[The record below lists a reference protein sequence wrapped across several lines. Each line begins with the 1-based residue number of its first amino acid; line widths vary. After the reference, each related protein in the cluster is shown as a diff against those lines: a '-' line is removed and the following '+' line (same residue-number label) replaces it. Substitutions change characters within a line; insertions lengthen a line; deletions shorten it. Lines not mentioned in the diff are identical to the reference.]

1 MTSTSMTSA
10 GTRAAIRAGAACFA
24 FAAALHAHPAL
35 AADPLVR
42 LPEHLQQG
50 QLVIGHAPPN
60 VKIEYGAHRCRV
72 GKDGVF
78 VFGIERDAP
87 AKIELHVRYSNGKT
101 ETVSVPVEKRQYHIE
116 RLEGLPQQTV
126 TPNPEIA
133 ARISRE
139 QKRVVEARV
148 RDDDR
153 EDFLAGFS
161 LPVEGARISG
171 NYGSQRIDNGTP
183 MTPHFGLDMA
193 VPTGTP
199 VHAPAAGVVTFASP
213 DLYLTGGTVLL
224 DHGFGLTSSF
234 LHMSRL
240 DVKVGEKIRPGQQ
253 LGLSGAT
260 GRATGPHVHW
270 GFNWFET
277 RLDPELL
284 PKPAAVA
291 TP

>member
-1 MTSTSMTSA
+1 MTTCGSKVAMLA
-10 GTRAAIRAGAACFA
+10 GIAGLAA
-24 FAAALHAHPAL
+24 AAALHTATSF
-35 AADPLVR
+35 AAEPLVR

-60 VKIEYGAHRCRV
+60 AKIEFGAHRCRV

-87 AKIELHVRYSNGKT
+87 AKVTLHVRYSNGKT
-101 ETVSVPVEKRQYHIE
+101 ETLPVSVEKRQYHIE

-139 QKRVVEARV
+139 QKHVADARV

-199 VHAPAAGVVTFASP
+199 VRAPAAGIVTFAAP
-213 DLYLTGGTVLL
+213 DLYLTGGTLLL

-234 LHMSRL
+234 LHMSKL
-240 DVKVGEKIRPGQQ
+240 DVKVGDKIRGGQQ

-284 PKPAAVA
+284 PKPAAIA
-291 TP
+291 KP

>member
-1 MTSTSMTSA
+1 MSTP
-10 GTRAAIRAGAACFA
+10 TRIAASIARRIAASLLLLGFA
-24 FAAALHAHPAL
+24 LPATAAEQ
-35 AADPLVR
+35 VK

-50 QLVIGHAPPN
+50 QLVIGHAPTN
-60 VKIEYGAHRCRV
+60 VKIEYAGHRCRV
-72 GKDGVF
+72 GKDGAF
-78 VFGIERDAP
+78 VFGIDRDAP
-87 AKIELHVRYSNGKT
+87 PKISLHVRYSNGKT
-101 ETVSVPVEKRQYHIE
+101 DTLTLAVEKREYHIE

-126 TPNPEIA
+126 TPSPEIA

-139 QKRVVEARV
+139 QKRVIEARL

-153 EDFLAGFS
+153 EDFLGGFA

-171 NYGSQRIDNGTP
+171 VYGSQRVDNGVA
-183 MTPHFGLDMA
+183 MTPHYGLDMA
-193 VPTGTP
+193 VATGTP
-199 VHAPAAGVVTFASP
+199 VHAPAAGVITFAAP

-234 LHMSRL
+234 LHMSKL
-240 DVKVGEKIRPGQQ
+240 AVKVGDRVRPGQVI
-253 LGLSGAT
+253 GLSGAT

-277 RLDPELL
+277 RIDPELL
-284 PKPAAVA
+284 PKPAAA

>member
-1 MTSTSMTSA
+1 MTHT
-10 GTRAAIRAGAACFA
+10 AIKTVLRIGVACVA
-24 FAAALHAHPAL
+24 LAAALPL
-35 AADPLVR
+35 FAAEPR
-42 LPEHLQQG
+42 LSLPDHLQQG
-50 QLVIGHAPPN
+50 QLVVGHAPPN
-60 VKIEYGAHRCRV
+60 VKIEYEAHRCRV

-78 VFGIERDAP
+78 VFGIEHDAP
-87 AKIELHVRYSNGKT
+87 AKITLHVRYSNGKT
-101 ETVSVPVEKRQYHIE
+101 ETVSLPVEKRQYHIE

-139 QKRVVEARV
+139 QKRVVEARL
-148 RDDDR
+148 RDDER
-153 EDFLAGFS
+153 EDFLAGFK

-171 NYGSQRIDNGTP
+171 VYGSQRIDNGTP
-183 MTPHFGLDMA
+183 MTPHYGLDMA
-193 VPTGTP
+193 VPTGTV
-199 VHAPAAGVVTFASP
+199 VHAPAAGVVTFAAP

-234 LHMSRL
+234 LHMSKL
-240 DVKVGEKIRPGQQ
+240 DVKVGDRIRVGQQ

-270 GFNWFET
+270 GFNWFEM

-284 PKPAAVA
+284 PKPAAAA

>member
-1 MTSTSMTSA
+1 MRRSGLTRFSA
-10 GTRAAIRAGAACFA
+10 SAMVRLSACVFMMA
-24 FAAALHAHPAL
+24 TTLPAL
-35 AADPLVR
+35 AAEPRVTV
-42 LPEHLQQG
+42 PEHLQQG

-60 VKIEYGAHRCRV
+60 AKIEYGAHRCRV

-78 VFGIERDAP
+78 VFGIDRDAP
-87 AKIELHVRYSNGKT
+87 AKIALHVRYSNGKT
-101 ETVSVPVEKRQYHIE
+101 DTLSLPVEKRQYHIE

-126 TPNPEIA
+126 TPSAEIA

-139 QKRVVEARV
+139 QKRVVEARL

-153 EDFLAGFS
+153 EDFLAGFT

-171 NYGSQRIDNGTP
+171 VYGSQRIDNGTP

-193 VPTGTP
+193 VPTGTA
-199 VHAPAAGVVTFASP
+199 VHAPAAGTVTFAAP

-224 DHGFGLTSSF
+224 DHGFGLTSAF
-234 LHMSRL
+234 LHMSKL
-240 DVKVGEKIRPGQQ
+240 DVKVGDKIRAGQPI
-253 LGLSGAT
+253 GLSGAT

-284 PKPAAVA
+284 PKPVVA
-291 TP
+291 LKP

>member
-1 MTSTSMTSA
+1 MTTT
-10 GTRAAIRAGAACFA
+10 TRIAAIAASVAPYIAASALLLGFA
-24 FAAALHAHPAL
+24 LPAAAAEQ
-35 AADPLVR
+35 VR

-50 QLVIGHAPPN
+50 QLVIGHAPTN
-60 VKIEYGAHRCRV
+60 VKIEYAGHRCRV
-72 GKDGVF
+72 GKDGAF
-78 VFGIERDAP
+78 VFGIDRDAP
-87 AKIELHVRYSNGKT
+87 AKISLHVRYSNGKT
-101 ETVSVPVEKRQYHIE
+101 DTLSLPVEKREYHIE
-116 RLEGLPQQTV
+116 KLEGLPQQTV

-139 QKRVVEARV
+139 QKRVIEARL

-153 EDFLAGFS
+153 EDFLGGFT

-171 NYGSQRIDNGTP
+171 VYGSQRIDNGVA

-193 VPTGTP
+193 VATGTP
-199 VHAPAAGVVTFASP
+199 VRAPAAGLITFAAP

-234 LHMSRL
+234 LHMSKL
-240 DVKVGEKIRPGQQ
+240 AVKVGDRIRPGQVI
-253 LGLSGAT
+253 GLSGAT

-277 RLDPELL
+277 RIDPELL
-284 PKPAAVA
+284 PKPAAA